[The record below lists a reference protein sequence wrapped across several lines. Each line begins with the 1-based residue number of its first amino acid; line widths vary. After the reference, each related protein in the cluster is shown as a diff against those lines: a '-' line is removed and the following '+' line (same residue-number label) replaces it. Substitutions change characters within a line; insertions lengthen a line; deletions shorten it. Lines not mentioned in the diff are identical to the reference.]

1 VPVSPDTLRFVLQVV
16 AIALGGGSVQMG
28 IFLLKRRSE
37 LRSLDATS
45 GSTALTSANE
55 YIATLQGGEKATR
68 EQLDKVQVRTRAL
81 EKAWDSE
88 RAELTEALENETRQ
102 VARLS
107 AYLARCKADLAVA
120 ESQIEQLAHYSRAS
134 ARQSHSSTG
143 E

>member
-1 VPVSPDTLRFVLQVV
+1 MSPDTLRFVLQVV
-16 AIALGGGSVQMG
+16 AIALGGGSVQMA

-55 YIATLQGGEKATR
+55 YIATLQGGEKAMR
-68 EQLDKVQVRTRAL
+68 EERDKVQARSQAMQKEWDIERT
-81 EKAWDSE
+81 
-88 RAELTEALENETRQ
+88 ELTVALENENRQ

-107 AYLARCKADLAVA
+107 GYLARCKADLAVA
-120 ESQIEQLAHYSRAS
+120 QSQIEELAHHGRMS
-134 ARQSHSSTG
+134 ARHGHSSA

>member
-1 VPVSPDTLRFVLQVV
+1 MSPDTLRFVLQVV

-55 YIATLQGGEKATR
+55 YIATLQGGEKAVR
-68 EQLDKVQVRTRAL
+68 EELDRMQARTQTMRK
-81 EKAWDSE
+81 EWDIE
-88 RAELTEALENETRQ
+88 RAELTAALENESRQ

-120 ESQIEQLAHYSRAS
+120 DSQIEELTHHGRMS
-134 ARQSHSSTG
+134 ARQGRPSG

>member
-1 VPVSPDTLRFVLQVV
+1 VSPDTLRFVLQVV

-37 LRSLDATS
+37 LRSLDATA

-68 EQLDKVQVRTRAL
+68 DELDKVQARIQAMQRQ
-81 EKAWDSE
+81 WDIE
-88 RAELTEALENETRQ
+88 RAELTVALENENRQ

-107 AYLARCKADLAVA
+107 GSLARCKADLSVA
-120 ESQIEQLAHYSRAS
+120 ESQIQELAYHGRTS
-134 ARQSHSSTG
+134 AHQGHSSA

>member
-1 VPVSPDTLRFVLQVV
+1 MSPDTLRFVLQVV

-55 YIATLQGGEKATR
+55 YIATLQGGEKAVR
-68 EQLDKVQVRTRAL
+68 EELDKVQVRFQAML
-81 EKAWDSE
+81 KEWDIE
-88 RAELTEALENETRQ
+88 RAELTAALENETRQ

-107 AYLARCKADLAVA
+107 AYLARCKADLTVA
-120 ESQIEQLAHYSRAS
+120 ESQIEELAHHGRQS
-134 ARQSHSSTG
+134 ARPGRSSA

>member
-1 VPVSPDTLRFVLQVV
+1 MPVSPDTLRFVLQVV

-55 YIATLQGGEKATR
+55 YIATLQGGEKAMRDELDRVQARIQAIQR
-68 EQLDKVQVRTRAL
+68 E
-81 EKAWDSE
+81 WDNE
-88 RAELTEALENETRQ
+88 RAELTVALENESRQ

-107 AYLARCKADLAVA
+107 GYLARCKADLSVA
-120 ESQIEQLAHYSRAS
+120 ESQLEELTHHSRTSAHHGR
-134 ARQSHSSTG
+134 SSTD
-143 E
+143 

>member
-1 VPVSPDTLRFVLQVV
+1 MTPDTLRFVLQVV

-55 YIATLQGGEKATR
+55 YIATLQGGEKAVR
-68 EQLDKVQVRTRAL
+68 EELDRMQARTQTMQK
-81 EKAWDSE
+81 EWDIE
-88 RAELTEALENETRQ
+88 RAELTAALENESRQ

-120 ESQIEQLAHYSRAS
+120 DSQIEELTHHGRMS
-134 ARQSHSSTG
+134 ARQGRPSG

>member
-1 VPVSPDTLRFVLQVV
+1 MSPDTLRFVLQVV

-55 YIATLQGGEKATR
+55 YIATLQGGEKAMR
-68 EQLDKVQVRTRAL
+68 EQLDKALVRTQTL
-81 EKAWDSE
+81 QKDWDIE
-88 RAELTEALENETRQ
+88 RAELTMALENESRQ

-107 AYLARCKADLAVA
+107 GYLARCKADLAVA
-120 ESQIEQLAHYSRAS
+120 ESQIEELAHHGRTS
-134 ARQSHSSTG
+134 ARQGHSSAG
-143 E
+143 D

>member
-37 LRSLDATS
+37 LRSLDATA

-55 YIATLQGGEKATR
+55 YIATLQGGEKAMR
-68 EQLDKVQVRTRAL
+68 DELDKAQARIQMMQR
-81 EKAWDSE
+81 EWDIE
-88 RAELTEALENETRQ
+88 RAALTVALENESRQ

-107 AYLARCKADLAVA
+107 GYLARCKADLSVA
-120 ESQIEQLAHYSRAS
+120 QSQLEELTHHSRTSAHHGRP
-134 ARQSHSSTG
+134 
-143 E
+143 

>member
-37 LRSLDATS
+37 LRSLDATA

-55 YIATLQGGEKATR
+55 YIATLQGGEKAMR
-68 EQLDKVQVRTRAL
+68 DELDKAQARIQMMQR
-81 EKAWDSE
+81 EWDIE
-88 RAELTEALENETRQ
+88 RAALTVALENESRQ

-107 AYLARCKADLAVA
+107 GYLARCKADLSVA
-120 ESQIEQLAHYSRAS
+120 QSQLEELTHHSRTSAHHGRP
-134 ARQSHSSTG
+134 STD
-143 E
+143 